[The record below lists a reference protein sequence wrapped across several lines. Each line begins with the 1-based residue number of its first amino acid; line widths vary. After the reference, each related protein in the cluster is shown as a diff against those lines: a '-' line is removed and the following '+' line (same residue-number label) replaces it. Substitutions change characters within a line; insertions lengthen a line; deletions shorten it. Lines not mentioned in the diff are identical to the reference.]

1 MAQIVSLYWSQVPK
15 AFLFAVAVTGF
26 SLRPVAGLLSSRDF
40 LAGLAFRV
48 FHSTQVPIFKNGQ
61 NPASFGLFSF
71 FSHDNYYSKKFTI
84 NDKSVGLAKFR
95 TFCKSFGKKLRGYL
109 IFSTWQN
116 VLKMG
121 YSRSLFLY
129 FRLFNTVNSEQYW
142 IKTLPTTGFELRTSW
157 QNALIQQQFY
167 NIDFYSTSATPRSRC
182 TRRSRTSATSWLA
195 TCHCLPIPPLQSSLR
210 RSASPPSAP
219 ATTSSR
225 SLPRSVSLRKGISV
239 TRC

>member
-1 MAQIVSLYWSQVPK
+1 MSTWNLTEHLTQCFKIFAQFYGSSNMAQIVSLYWSQVPK

-71 FSHDNYYSKKFTI
+71 FSHDNYYSKKISI

-95 TFCKSFGKKLRGYL
+95 TFCKSCGKKLRGYL

-116 VLKMG
+116 VFKWAIPG
-121 YSRSLFLY
+121 LFFFIFVFSIQL
-129 FRLFNTVNSEQYW
+129 TVN
-142 IKTLPTTGFELRTSW
+142 
-157 QNALIQQQFY
+157 
-167 NIDFYSTSATPRSRC
+167 NIE
-182 TRRSRTSATSWLA
+182 
-195 TCHCLPIPPLQSSLR
+195 
-210 RSASPPSAP
+210 
-219 ATTSSR
+219 
-225 SLPRSVSLRKGISV
+225 
-239 TRC
+239 

>member
-71 FSHDNYYSKKFTI
+71 FSHDNYYSKKITL

-95 TFCKSFGKKLRGYL
+95 TFCKSFGKKLRGY
-109 IFSTWQN
+109 
-116 VLKMG
+116 
-121 YSRSLFLY
+121 
-129 FRLFNTVNSEQYW
+129 W

-157 QNALIQQQFY
+157 QNALIQKQFY